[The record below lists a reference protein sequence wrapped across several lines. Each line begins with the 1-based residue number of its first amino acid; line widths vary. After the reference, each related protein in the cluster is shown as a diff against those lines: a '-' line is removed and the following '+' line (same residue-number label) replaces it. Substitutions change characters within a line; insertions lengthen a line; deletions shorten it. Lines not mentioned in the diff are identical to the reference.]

1 MDGIGRLADRLRE
14 AWIALGPGPLAA
26 SLLKAALVAAAV
38 FVIVG
43 VIERAAGTR
52 TSNYRSREFAHD
64 LGYWFYYR
72 AGIHDI
78 LLMGAII
85 AALERPLSVV
95 ALNLFAGWPFAAQ
108 VAAYLVIGDF
118 IAYWVH
124 RAEHRFRFMWAF
136 HTTHHS
142 QERLTFATIARFHP
156 VEMIYH
162 NLLAYIPMR
171 AMGVEPVAWLPVYL
185 ALQLFTGVQ
194 HTQIPWR
201 FGPLYKVIATPAFH
215 SYHHSTDPAHHDRNF
230 ANLLSAWDYLFGT
243 AVKDTAPRPARWGLI
258 GIAGDTLIGSLVM
271 PFRLLHRFYLAP
283 LRPSA
288 IEKQDL
294 ANGEEQTTRG

>member
-1 MDGIGRLADRLRE
+1 MDEIRHLADSLRE
-14 AWIALGPGPLAA
+14 AWAALAPGTLATG
-26 SLLKAALVAAAV
+26 LLKAALVGAAI
-38 FVIVG
+38 FVIAWG
-43 VIERAAGTR
+43 IERAMGTR
-52 TSNYRSREFAHD
+52 TTNYRSPDFALD

-85 AALERPLSVV
+85 AALEKPLSSV
-95 ALNLFAGWPFAAQ
+95 ALNLFTGWPFAAQ

-124 RAEHRFRFMWAF
+124 RAEHRLRFMWAF

-142 QERLTFATIARFHP
+142 QEKLNFATIARFHP

-185 ALQLFTGVQ
+185 ALQLFTGLQ
-194 HTQIPWR
+194 HTQVPWR
-201 FGPLYKVIATPAFH
+201 LGPLYRLVATPAFH
-215 SYHHSTDPAHHDRNF
+215 SYHHSIDPAHHDRNF
-230 ANLLSAWDYLFGT
+230 ANLFSAWDYVFGT
-243 AVKDTAPRPARWGLI
+243 AVPDGAPRPERMGLESVPQTTFLS
-258 GIAGDTLIGSLVM
+258 TLTT
-271 PFRLLHRFYLAP
+271 PFRLLREFYFGAVSSRAIDAAEGIHR
-283 LRPSA
+283 
-288 IEKQDL
+288 
-294 ANGEEQTTRG
+294 EQQ